1 LRLEGKKDGYD
12 QVKKLSRG
20 MKMDKDI
27 YLKAVEDLIENED
40 YKEILKGL
48 TPKKYLGIA
57 NKLAEQDDE
66 I

>member
-1 LRLEGKKDGYD
+1 
-12 QVKKLSRG
+12 

-48 TPKKYLGIA
+48 TPKEYIGIA
-57 NKLAEQDDE
+57 NKLAEQDD
-66 I
+66 